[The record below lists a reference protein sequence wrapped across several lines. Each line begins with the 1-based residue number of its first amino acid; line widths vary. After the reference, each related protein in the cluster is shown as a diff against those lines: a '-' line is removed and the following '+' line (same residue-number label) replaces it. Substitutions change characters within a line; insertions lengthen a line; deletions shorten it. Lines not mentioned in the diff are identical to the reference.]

1 MGEALSRILIVLG
14 SVGAWTGLIIF
25 GMGTSELVPG
35 AQMLGIGQLLMIGG
49 VIALVVGIVMYRA
62 TREPDRST
70 F

>member
-25 GMGTSELVPG
+25 GMGTAELVPG
-35 AQMLGIGQLLMIGG
+35 AQMLGIGRLMLIAG